1 MEKYKYIEDVLKD
14 GFEQTMIF
22 QPNDYEGKVV
32 ITLVRKQT
40 KTPSSKAVLY
50 VHGFNDYFFQNEMAE
65 EFLAQG
71 YNFYAVDLRKY
82 GRSKLPNHKLNN
94 MRDLV
99 EYYSDLDLVL
109 SILKEEGN
117 QKILLSGHSTGGL
130 LITLYAAE
138 RIGNELFDFLFCNS
152 PFFDMNLPFFQ
163 KKFGIPILAC
173 LGRFFPDFTIP
184 GGFSEFYGKSLCK
197 NDFGEWDYN
206 LTWKPHKAPVLN
218 LGWINAIYQ
227 GHSKIASGIV
237 IGKPIL
243 IMHSNT
249 SVYPEKWSE
258 ALFDGDAILNVKDIL
273 EKAKLIKAPENKIIG
288 IDGAMHDIILSKKTV
303 RSKVYQIVFD
313 WLGKF

>member
-99 EYYSDLDLVL
+99 EYYSDLDVVL

-163 KKFGIPILAC
+163 KKVGIPILAC